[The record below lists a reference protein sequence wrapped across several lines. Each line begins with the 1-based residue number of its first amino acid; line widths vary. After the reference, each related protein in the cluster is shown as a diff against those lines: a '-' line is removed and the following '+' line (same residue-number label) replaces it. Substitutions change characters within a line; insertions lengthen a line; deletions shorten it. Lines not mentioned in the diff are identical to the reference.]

1 MLHREKRVR
10 QQRVLGWS
18 VWEKASLKSS
28 LAEGLAGPLLPRN
41 GASVVLGCLAGR
53 GSARH
58 PLRRRG
64 SEVISSWVWS
74 SRSKRGRASVFFTF
88 HPISCVHNPHLPRL
102 ETRKRCGAVQ
112 PRVRVSSTHP
122 LDCDSRPRAGSSSR
136 RRARSLCGCFFV
148 DRGGARS
155 WRHRAQISQPFAF
168 PDDVLITP
176 SCAQT
181 RPNNRDCPRR
191 PPRSASARRERTSSP
206 HPRRRPGEERERE
219 SCCAALLWRS
229 TSKNSSDQVFF
240 FALLKRFFFMCST
253 ARAQFVFY
261 HRHVSSSWRPWL
273 GSGRARPK
281 HAMTFHARLVPHR
294 KRWRRI
300 SVQRGLSSDLLQ
312 TAAFCFCG
320 AVISLRSMDRES
332 NIPQNDGK
340 KRDSSAF
347 YPLASPEPTPRA
359 VGANVCAGRVTR
371 GPPTKGSRPLSRIRT
386 TLPLARIVKY
396 LLTSRVFSEKNYT
409 HCAVVPLLA

>member
-240 FALLKRFFFMCST
+240 FCLLETIFFHVFNRTRPVCLLSPPRLLLVAAL
-253 ARAQFVFY
+253 
-261 HRHVSSSWRPWL
+261 
-273 GSGRARPK
+273 
-281 HAMTFHARLVPHR
+281 ARLRQSPPKTCDDVSCAPSAPPETLAAYFGSARFVVRPSSNCCFLFLWGRNLSAQHGQ
-294 KRWRRI
+294 RI
-300 SVQRGLSSDLLQ
+300 
-312 TAAFCFCG
+312 
-320 AVISLRSMDRES
+320 E
-332 NIPQNDGK
+332 
-340 KRDSSAF
+340 
-347 YPLASPEPTPRA
+347 YTP
-359 VGANVCAGRVTR
+359 
-371 GPPTKGSRPLSRIRT
+371 K
-386 TLPLARIVKY
+386 
-396 LLTSRVFSEKNYT
+396 
-409 HCAVVPLLA
+409 